1 MARRDEYTSIHREG
15 QILSGRVL
23 NFVLNFWS
31 RVSVRRKVGEENSV
45 FSNLSRGTFLAESNQ
60 VRMEKVRKQWG
71 RPTIKRRKEMKVFLK
86 IFEYKE
92 TLEQEFSSLEEAQD
106 TLNLISKN
114 YPELRLEPYIEV
126 EEGSVYAS

>member
-1 MARRDEYTSIHREG
+1 
-15 QILSGRVL
+15 VL

-31 RVSVRRKVGEENSV
+31 RVSGRRKVGEEISI
-45 FSNLSRGTFLAESNQ
+45 FSNLSRGTFLADFNQ
-60 VRMEKVRKQWG
+60 VRIGKRRKQWG
-71 RPTIKRRKEMKVFLK
+71 RPAVKRRKEMKVFLR

-106 TLNLISKN
+106 ILNLISKN

-126 EEGSVYAS
+126 EAGSVYAS